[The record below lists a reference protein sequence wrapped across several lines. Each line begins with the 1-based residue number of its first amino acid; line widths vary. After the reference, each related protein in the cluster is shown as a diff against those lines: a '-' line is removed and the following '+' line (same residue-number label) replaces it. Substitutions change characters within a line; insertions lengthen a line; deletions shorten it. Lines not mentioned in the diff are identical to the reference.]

1 MVSGSVDAGV
11 RPWRV
16 FAGIGALYL
25 GFGVVVALL
34 QGGLPP
40 ILRAR
45 GMPVEQM
52 AWVFALY
59 LPVGL
64 SFLWAPLVD
73 RLRWPFLS
81 PRIGWIVAAQA
92 VAMAALA
99 AVALLE
105 HAALPL
111 LFVLGLVVALA
122 VATMDLALDALAVEM
137 TGEQAK
143 PLAAALK
150 LAALSLGALIGGGVF
165 VGLLARIGWAPTFAL
180 VALLLALALVP
191 VFGLVGADRA
201 AGTRR
206 PAAGG
211 ARLYEALRRGAM
223 RRRLGLL
230 VLVAGAIF
238 PLSALNRVM
247 LVDLGVPLERI
258 AWLVGTAQPV
268 GMLLASAV
276 SGPLIRRLGNAG
288 AFVAFAA
295 LGLAC
300 LALLWWGVHAQAQAP
315 AIAGAIGMAAVVG
328 GLMVVC
334 AALTL
339 RWSVGAQAATSYAV
353 LFCGARLAGIVA
365 TMGASRLAALI
376 DWPTFYAAGAA
387 ALAAVTALLLAWLPS
402 LQRENPDDCNP

>member
-1 MVSGSVDAGV
+1 MVSAGLEAGV

-16 FAGIGALYL
+16 FAGIGSLYL

-64 SFLWAPLVD
+64 AFVWAPLVD
-73 RLRWPFLS
+73 RLHLPFLS
-81 PRIGWIVAAQA
+81 PRIGWIAAAQA
-92 VAMAALA
+92 VAVAALT

-105 HAALPL
+105 TAALPM
-111 LFVLGLVVALA
+111 LFALGLVVALA
-122 VATMDLALDALAVEM
+122 VATMDLALDALAVEL
-137 TGEQAK
+137 TGERVK

-150 LAALSLGALIGGGVF
+150 LAALSLGALMGGGVF
-165 VGLLARIGWAPTFAL
+165 VGMLARIGWGLTFGL
-180 VALLLALALVP
+180 VALLVALTLLP
-191 VFGLVGADRA
+191 VFGLVGADRV
-201 AGTRR
+201 AGARR
-206 PAAGG
+206 PVAGGG
-211 ARLYEALRRGAM
+211 ARLYEALRQGAM
-223 RRRLGLL
+223 RRRLCLL
-230 VLVAGAIF
+230 VLVASAIF
-238 PLSALNRVM
+238 PLTALNRVM

-268 GMLLASAV
+268 GMLIAALV
-276 SGPLIRRLGNAG
+276 SGPLVRRLGNAG
-288 AFVAFAA
+288 AFATFAA
-295 LGLAC
+295 LGLTC
-300 LALLWWGVHAQAQAP
+300 LALLWWGAQTLAQGP

-334 AALTL
+334 ASLTL
-339 RWSVGAQAATSYAV
+339 LWSVGAQAATSYAV

-365 TMGASRLAALI
+365 TMGAGRLAALV
-376 DWPTFYAAGAA
+376 DWPTFYATGAA
-387 ALAAVTALLLAWLPS
+387 ALATVTALLLAWLPS
-402 LQRENPDDCNP
+402 LHRTEESS

>member
-1 MVSGSVDAGV
+1 MVSVGLAAGV

-25 GFGVVVALL
+25 GFGVIVALL

-40 ILRAR
+40 VLRAR

-59 LPVGL
+59 LPIGL
-64 SFLWAPLVD
+64 SFIWAPLVD
-73 RLRWPFLS
+73 RLRLPFLS

-99 AVALLE
+99 AVALME

-111 LFVLGLVVALA
+111 LFALGLVVALA
-122 VATMDLALDALAVEM
+122 VATMDLALDALVVEA

-165 VGLLARIGWAPTFAL
+165 VGLLARIGWSPTFAL
-180 VALLLALALVP
+180 VVVLLALTLGP
-191 VFGLVGADRA
+191 VFGLVDADCT
-201 AGTRR
+201 AGVRR
-206 PAAGG
+206 PAPGG
-211 ARLYEALRRGAM
+211 ARLLGSLRQGVM

-230 VLVAGAIF
+230 VLVASVIF
-238 PLSALNRVM
+238 PLTALNRVM

-258 AWLVGTAQPV
+258 AWLVGTAQPL

-276 SGPLIRRLGNAG
+276 AGPLIRRLGHAG
-288 AFVAFAA
+288 AFAAFAV
-295 LGLAC
+295 LGLGC
-300 LALLWWGVHAQAQAP
+300 LALLCWGVRTQVQAS
-315 AIAGAIGMAAVVG
+315 AIAGAVGMAAVVG

-334 AALTL
+334 ASLTL
-339 RWSVGAQAATSYAV
+339 LWSVGVQAATSYAV
-353 LFCGARLAGIVA
+353 LFCGARLAGILA
-365 TMGASRLAALI
+365 TMSASRLAALI
-376 DWPTFYAAGAA
+376 DWHTFYAAGAA
-387 ALAAVTALLLAWLPS
+387 ALAAITALLLWWLPF
-402 LQRENPDDCNP
+402 LKREDPDDNL

>member
-1 MVSGSVDAGV
+1 MVSTELDTGV

-45 GMPVEQM
+45 GMPVEKM

-64 SFLWAPLVD
+64 AFVWAPLVD
-73 RLRWPFLS
+73 RLRPPFLS
-81 PRIGWIVAAQA
+81 PRIGWIAAAQA
-92 VAMAALA
+92 VAVAALA
-99 AVALLE
+99 TVALLE

-111 LFVLGLVVALA
+111 LFALGLVVALA
-122 VATMDLALDALAVEM
+122 VATMDLALDALAVEL
-137 TGEQAK
+137 TGAQAK

-165 VGLLARIGWAPTFAL
+165 VGLLARIGWATTFAL
-180 VALLLALALVP
+180 VALLLALTLVP
-191 VFGLVGADRA
+191 VFGLIGADRA
-201 AGTRR
+201 AGVRR
-206 PAAGG
+206 PAVEGG
-211 ARLYEALRRGAM
+211 MRLYGALRQGVM

-230 VLVAGAIF
+230 VLIASAIF
-238 PLSALNRVM
+238 PLTALNRVM
-247 LVDLGVPLERI
+247 LVDLGVSLERI

-268 GMLLASAV
+268 GMLFASAV

-288 AFVAFAA
+288 AFAAFAA
-295 LGLAC
+295 LGLVC
-300 LALLWWGVHAQAQAP
+300 LALLCWGTQAHAQGP

-334 AALTL
+334 ASLTL
-339 RWSVGAQAATSYAV
+339 LWSVGAQAATSYAV

-365 TMGASRLAALI
+365 TMGASRLAALA
-376 DWPTFYAAGAA
+376 DWTTFYAAGAA
-387 ALAAVTALLLAWLPS
+387 ALVAVTVLLLVWLPS
-402 LQRENPDDCNP
+402 LQQTEEPS